1 MTRRRQQQTHK
12 TAPTLPRFRYAAV
25 FLVFTLALVSLSA
38 RAVYLQVI
46 RADYLQQQGHS
57 RHLRIVQDNAV
68 RGMIMD
74 RNGVPLAVSTPVDSV
89 WAHPH
94 TLAQHRD
101 QWRALTAVLDMSV
114 SELSTQLRR
123 YSNREF
129 MYIQRHITPEM
140 ADKVRALAVPGVAL
154 QREYRRYYPAGA
166 MAGHL
171 VGFTNIDDQG
181 QEGLE
186 LLYDPLL
193 QATPGRKRVF
203 KDRLGNFVESVES
216 LSLPVAGRDITTSID
231 RRIQYLAYRTLK
243 DAMTKHNAR
252 AATAVVLDAQSGE
265 ILALVNQPGFNP
277 NNRTTLASAR
287 FRNRA
292 VTDVLEPGSTLKPF
306 TVAAALE
313 AGILRATSP
322 INTAPG
328 YFQIGARTISDTHN
342 HGRLTVA
349 GVIEKSSNVGAA
361 KIALSMDKQA
371 LWNIL
376 HRAGIGQL
384 TGSQLPGEVD
394 GLLNPAD
401 KWVKVDQAAVS
412 YGYGL
417 SVTPLQLA
425 RAYTVLANDGVLVPL
440 TALRSTSETRGQQVF
455 SARTARQVRAMLER
469 AVGVSGTG
477 AAASVRHYRVAGKT
491 GTVHKLVNGQYA
503 DDRYVALFAGMAP
516 ASRPRLVMVVTV
528 DDPRGDAH
536 FGGAVAAPV
545 FREVMAGAMRLMN
558 IAPDDIELPRQ
569 QLVRASKRDST

>member
-1 MTRRRQQQTHK
+1 MARHKHTQTQK
-12 TAPTLPRFRYAAV
+12 TAQTLPRFRYAMV
-25 FLVFTLALVSLSA
+25 FMVFAFMLTGLSA

-46 RADYLQQQGHS
+46 RADYLQQQGNS

-89 WAHPH
+89 WAHPF
-94 TLAQHRD
+94 TLAQHRE
-101 QWRALTAVLDMSV
+101 QWRSLTDALDMSV
-114 SELSTQLRR
+114 NDLSKQMRR
-123 YSNREF
+123 YSDREF
-129 MYIQRHITPEM
+129 MYVQRHVTPEV
-140 ADKVRALAVPGVAL
+140 ADKVRALAVPGIAL

-171 VGFTNIDDQG
+171 IGFTNIDDQG

-203 KDRLGNFVESVES
+203 KDRHGNIVESVES

-231 RRIQYLAYRTLK
+231 RRIQYLTYRTLK
-243 DAMTKHNAR
+243 DAMTRHNAR

-277 NNRTTLASAR
+277 NNRTTLSSSR
-287 FRNRA
+287 FRNRV

-306 TVAAALE
+306 TIAAALE
-313 AGILRATSP
+313 SGIVRANSR

-328 YFQIGARTISDTHN
+328 YLQIGARTISDTHN
-342 HGRLTVA
+342 HGRLTVT

-361 KIALSMDKQA
+361 KIALSMDKQM
-371 LWNIL
+371 LWDTFN
-376 HRAGIGQL
+376 GIGLGQL

-394 GLLNPAD
+394 GVLNPASR
-401 KWVKVDQAAVS
+401 WVKVDQAAAS

-425 RAYTVLANDGVLVPL
+425 RAYTVLANDGVMVPL
-440 TALRSTSETRGQQVF
+440 TALRNHSETRGQRVF
-455 SARTARQVRAMLER
+455 SASTAQQVRSMLEQ
-469 AVGVSGTG
+469 AVGASGTG
-477 AAASVRHYRVAGKT
+477 FAARVRHYRVAGKT

-558 IAPDDIELPRQ
+558 IAPDDVERPLQ
-569 QLVRASKRDST
+569 QLARDSKRDAS